1 MEINVLEENN
11 KSIVFEIKGEG
22 HTLCNALKK
31 ELWENKHVKIATY
44 VVKHPLIGIPEMTV
58 ETDGEVKPR
67 KALMDAA
74 EKVIDQAD
82 KFQKEFKKLK

>member
-1 MEINVLEENN
+1 MEIKVLEESN

-58 ETDGEVKPR
+58 ETDGEIKPR

-74 EKVIDQAD
+74 EKVIDQTD
-82 KFQKEFKKLK
+82 KFRKEFKKLK

>member
-1 MEINVLEENN
+1 MEIKALEESN
-11 KSIVFEIKGEG
+11 KAIVFEIKGEG

-31 ELWENKHVKIATY
+31 ELWENKHVKVATY

-74 EKVIDQAD
+74 EKVIDQTD